1 MQTNSKQLIWIFVLI
16 SVALHALL
24 LLTWNTNNIQL
35 APLQT
40 DLSLKLDAYIT
51 NASAASKPNPPAAE
65 KTLAKPAT
73 YNKIVRAAPAVTVK
87 PTIKTAALPDKK
99 TIVQPSTK
107 IQPPLHEKTESVS
120 DSNTEATAAE
130 HNKLATRIQHQL
142 HAKLEFFHHYPRI
155 AIRNA
160 WEGQV
165 DLGIRVQ
172 ANGTLGKVYI
182 IQSSG
187 YNLLDKAAI
196 NSVHKVAVL
205 PDASYWLNG
214 QHIDVILPVIY
225 KLSDKRS

>member
-1 MQTNSKQLIWIFVLI
+1 M
-16 SVALHALL
+16 L
-24 LLTWNTNNIQL
+24 LLTWNTNNVQV
-35 APLQT
+35 APFQT

-51 NASAASKPNPPAAE
+51 NASAASKVNPPAAV
-65 KTLAKPAT
+65 KTLPKPAT
-73 YNKIVRAAPAVTVK
+73 SNKIVRAAPVVTVK
-87 PTIKTAALPDKK
+87 PTVKTAALPDRK
-99 TIVQPSTK
+99 TIAQAAAE
-107 IQPPLHEKTESVS
+107 IQPPLHEKTETIS
-120 DSNTEATAAE
+120 DSNTENAAAE
-130 HNKLATRIQHQL
+130 HNKLATRIQRQL
-142 HAKLEFFHHYPRI
+142 HAKLEISHHYPHI

-172 ANGTLGKVYI
+172 ANGTLGKIYV

-205 PDASYWLNG
+205 PNAGYWLNG